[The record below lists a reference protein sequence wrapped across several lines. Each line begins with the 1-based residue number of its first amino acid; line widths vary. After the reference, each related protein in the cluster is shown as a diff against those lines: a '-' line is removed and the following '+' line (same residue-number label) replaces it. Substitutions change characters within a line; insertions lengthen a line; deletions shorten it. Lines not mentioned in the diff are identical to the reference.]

1 MTGQGKVKI
10 SQCMIVKDEEKNIE
24 RALSW
29 GKGIVSE
36 QIVVDTGS
44 SDRTVEIAERMGA
57 KVYHFPWID
66 DFAAAKNYAIDQA
79 QGDWIA
85 FLDADEYF
93 SEEDAR
99 KVRDYIEEL
108 HKTDAGAFMTGWIN
122 LNQAGEIMTVMSQ
135 IRVFRNMPDLRY
147 KGRIHEYLELE
158 DGKSLEVVDL
168 VDELNIC
175 HSGYEERELKE
186 KEGRNLRL
194 ILAELQEH
202 PEDYRMLGYLGK
214 EYMVTEEYDKAV
226 KAFRQ
231 AIAQIPE
238 EAKGFYD
245 GTTSEILLR
254 LLVILKAD
262 PKTDPSAVMEVY
274 EQAVRDWPEDADYD
288 YIMGQYLTDRDHYP
302 EGEKHLRQALQKL
315 EDFGHAGKAILLTGN
330 LMDAY
335 EYLALCCY
343 KNGKLSDCV
352 SVSTAVLREEPKRMG
367 AAVLYLSAFAEDAR
381 RTGKG
386 EDNARDVAAFLGK
399 TFYDFGRLEDRQF
412 VQSAAKAAGYP
423 ELVRVMEE
431 ERLY

>member
-1 MTGQGKVKI
+1 MTGQRKVKI
-10 SQCMIVKDEEKNIE
+10 SQCMIVKDEEKNIR

-29 GKGIVSE
+29 GKGLVSE

-44 SDRTVEIAERMGA
+44 ADRTVEIAEQMGA
-57 KVYHFPWID
+57 KVFHFPWVD

-79 QGDWIA
+79 EGEWIA

-93 SEEDAR
+93 PEEDAR

-108 HKTDAGAFMTGWIN
+108 HETDAGAFMTGWIN
-122 LNQAGEIMTVMSQ
+122 LNQAGEVMTVMSQ
-135 IRVFRNMPDLRY
+135 IRVFRNMTELRY
-147 KGRIHEYLELE
+147 KGRIHEYLERK

-175 HSGYEERELKE
+175 HTGYEEREMKE

-194 ILAELQEH
+194 ILAELQDH
-202 PEDYRMLGYLGK
+202 PDDWRMLGYLGK

-226 KAFRQ
+226 SAFRQ
-231 AIAQIPE
+231 AIVRMPE

-262 PKTDPSAVMEVY
+262 PKTDPAAVMEVY
-274 EQAVRDWPEDADYD
+274 ERAVRDWPEDADYD
-288 YIMGQYLTDRDHYP
+288 YVLGQYLTDRDHYQ
-302 EGEKHLRQALQKL
+302 EGEMHLRQALQKM
-315 EDFGHAGKAILLTGN
+315 ETFGHAGKAILLAGN
-330 LMDAY
+330 LIDAY

-343 KNGKLSDCV
+343 KNEKLSDCV
-352 SVSTAVLREEPKRMG
+352 SVATAVLRDKPKRME
-367 AAVLYLSAFAEDAR
+367 AAVLYFSAFAEDAR
-381 RTGKG
+381 RSGRG
-386 EDNARDVAAFLGK
+386 EENARDVAAFLGK
-399 TFYDFGRLEDRQF
+399 TLYDFHRPEDRQF
-412 VQSAAKAAGYP
+412 VRSAARAAGYT

-431 ERLY
+431 NLY